1 MEKLRVLFVGYADFP
16 PVAFVFMGNFLSS
29 QQGSIHAATMKT
41 KFKGLADLIVQFP
54 QLAEG
59 SKFVFIPGPSD
70 PASPNILPK

>member
-1 MEKLRVLFVGYADFP
+1 MLFAGYADFP

-29 QQGSIHAATMKT
+29 QQGSKHAAILKT
-41 KFKGLADLIVQFP
+41 KFKVLAELIVQFP
-54 QLAEG
+54 ELAEK